1 MLTQVS
7 EIDQATLKILMA
19 FTIQRGSNLITFGP
33 AGIGKTE
40 IAMQVCEESG
50 HGHKYLNLSVLEAPD
65 LLGLPTVSEKTGKSV
80 YALPEGFPLVT
91 EEDSK
96 ETVLLVDELD
106 KAKPELQ
113 NPMLEL
119 FQFRSINGT
128 KLKFKAVIATGNLP
142 DEGAYSQTVS
152 HALTNRCGVYRVTHS
167 FDAWQ
172 NWAVPAGVNPLIV
185 GFLSRSTNFL
195 LQPPPDGDET
205 AYCHPS
211 PRAWTLAARDLDAT
225 SSRDSIEFQEL
236 LVAGRVGT
244 GAATKFKVWLEHY
257 RHVAPAID
265 ALVQKGTHPPKD
277 MTLDRLFVCAISGV
291 DAIMEATR
299 NPPKGSKG
307 TLDKVSQEHK
317 KVVHQVTDNVFKWLK
332 ELPGEVCIGA
342 VKSTLNMQIIAQY
355 ELTKNQPFMDV
366 YMKIRKAMKDS

>member
-7 EIDQATLKILMA
+7 EITQDTLKHLMI
-19 FTIQRGSNLITFGP
+19 FTIGRGGNLISFGP

-40 IAMQVCEESG
+40 IAMQACEETG
-50 HGHKYLNLSVLEAPD
+50 YGHKYLNLSVLEAPD
-65 LLGLPTVSEKTGKSV
+65 LLGLPTVNEKTNKSI
-80 YALPEGFPLVT
+80 YALPEGFPLVS
-91 EEDSK
+91 EAEAK

-128 KLKFKAVIATGNLP
+128 LLKFRAVIATGNLP

-152 HALTNRCGVYRVTHS
+152 HALTNRCGVYKVTHS
-167 FDAWQ
+167 YQAWQ
-172 NWAVPAGVNPLIV
+172 DWAVPAGVNPLIV
-185 GFLSRSTNFL
+185 GFLSRNTNFL
-195 LQPPPDGDET
+195 LKPPPDGDET

-211 PRAWTLAARDLDAT
+211 PRAWTLAAKDLDGT
-225 SSRDSIEFQEL
+225 SADDPIEFQEL

-257 RHVAPAID
+257 RHIAPAID

-277 MTLDRLFVCAISGV
+277 MTLDRLFVCAIAGV
-291 DAIMEATR
+291 DAIMDATR
-299 NPPKGSKG
+299 NPPK
-307 TLDKVSQEHK
+307 DKKVDHK
-317 KVVHQVTDNVFKWLK
+317 KRVHQVTENVFKWLK

-342 VKSTLNMQIIAQY
+342 VKSTLNMKVIADFQ
-355 ELTKNQPFMDV
+355 LTKNQPFMDV
-366 YMKIRKAMKDS
+366 YMKIRKAMKDD